1 MRETG
6 TFDFTLDQSNS
17 GIVQVYDIF
26 NAADLVDDF
35 VGNVDSRVKYSVGVF
50 IESLRATVYL
60 PSFTRAD
67 FPSTFPEDSAAE
79 RAQKLLSV
87 ENKFPKVG
95 LGLYRKKVSDSNWKR
110 LGMIVLQNRGR
121 ESQLS
126 ILIPY
131 LTVNQVKLLSRDDQL
146 GVSCID
152 LGDGV
157 IGNGEIVN
165 NRDLDLVQLEGEY
178 RIDIDAD
185 DTLPRPMFLQRKIER
200 DVNLSAVEL
209 LNDNPRRAYFEVQN
223 QGEYPFKLSYGQSGL
238 VDPLIV
244 YPGQMYYPMIV
255 KGLVMTDEI
264 WIQGIEGNT
273 KAVGYDYS
281 LSY

>member
-6 TFDFTLDQSNS
+6 TFDFTLDQSNA
-17 GIVQVYDIF
+17 GIVQVYELF
-26 NAADLVDDF
+26 NAADLVNDF

-60 PSFTRAD
+60 PSFTAAD
-67 FPSTFPEDSAAE
+67 FPATYPEDSAAE
-79 RAQKLLSV
+79 RANKLLTV
-87 ENKFPKVG
+87 EKRFPKVG
-95 LGLYRKKVSDSNWKR
+95 LGLYRKKVSDNNWKR
-110 LGMIVLQNRGR
+110 LSLITLQNRGR

-131 LTVNQVKLLSRDDQL
+131 LTVNQIKLLSRDDQL

-165 NRDLDLVQLEGEY
+165 NRSLDFVQLEGEY

-185 DTLPRPMFLQRKIER
+185 DALPRPIFLQRKIER
-200 DVNLSAVEL
+200 DVNLSAIEL
-209 LNDNPRRAYFEVQN
+209 LNDNSRRAYFEVQN
-223 QGEYPFKLSYGQSGL
+223 VGDHPFKLSYGLGGL
-238 VDPLIV
+238 VDPLII

-264 WIQGIEGNT
+264 WVQGIEGNT